1 MSVVRRRENPLL
13 HNLLHLVRKQPDV
26 RSCIQRLSNAC
37 MAGDISCKE
46 GGRVLSPKLLAVV
59 RKYTST
65 LRPLENLKLEFRF
78 GIDVAL
84 L

>member
-46 GGRVLSPKLLAVV
+46 GGRMLSPKLLGVV
-59 RKYTST
+59 RKMGAPQVSWGQWGAP
-65 LRPLENLKLEFRF
+65 RGDHNGK
-78 GIDVAL
+78 
-84 L
+84 